1 MRHGKL
7 VTEEANIAKTEREQ
21 NARLWRAAQE
31 AVANGE
37 HFETEAELKSLT
49 LEEVA
54 KRLKEIVH
62 PVDNPHRSRYEW
74 TAFEEARW
82 KRLEWRARQLGIRN
96 PFTLIK
102 N

>member
-37 HFETEAELKSLT
+37 HFETEAEIRSLS

-54 KRLKEIVH
+54 KRLKAISC
-62 PVDNPHRSRYEW
+62 PDNPLKNCYDW
-74 TAFEEARW
+74 TDLEKARW
-82 KRLEWRARQLGIRN
+82 KRLEWRAKQLGVWN